1 MSIKRSFQLSLA
13 AIICLTVGFVFITTS
28 AASDEGATKKP
39 ANKTTNNNDV
49 TFTKDVAPIFF
60 NNCAECHRPG
70 EGAPFSALSF
80 KEVRPW
86 AKSIREKVAN
96 RQMPPWHADPHYG
109 EFKNNRALSQKEID
123 TIVAWVD
130 GGAKEGDVKDLPPA
144 PKFADGWNI
153 GQPELVIQIPEEYTY
168 KPGVDEYQYFD
179 VDPKFTEDKYVTN
192 VEARPGNRKIVHH
205 ILAFIIPPGSPNM
218 ARMTTDQRYKAMEM
232 ALKNSPFYRDGYLLR
247 VKADQPVIDD
257 ACGSPNAARGG
268 ENHSILTGYAPG
280 RNADVFQP
288 GVARRIPAGSIIRF
302 QIHYSNQTLGGE
314 SVEKDR
320 SMVGLIF
327 AKEPPKQTVI
337 TNSVGNIYFKIP
349 AGAENHRVTA
359 CSKLRRDTV
368 LYGLMPHM
376 HLRGKSMEYKIVYP
390 DGKSETLINVPNYDF
405 AWQTNYILKEPKRLP
420 KGSLLTV
427 TGYFDNSAKNKFN
440 PDPTKDVRYGE
451 PTYDEMMLGFMD
463 FVVEMPTVAQ
473 VDERILDRYT
483 GKYELTPNIFATVTR
498 NGNGLIVQIPL
509 QSKMEFLPQSETKF
523 FMKGTDVDLTFIQND
538 KGEVTEAIIEGGR
551 TTRVKKVKETTA
563 AAGQIGQ
570 Q

>member
-1 MSIKRSFQLSLA
+1 MPIKRSFQLSLA
-13 AIICLTVGFVFITTS
+13 AVICLTIGLVFIQTS
-28 AASDEGATKKP
+28 DAFDEGATKKP
-39 ANKTTNNNDV
+39 ANSNDV

-60 NNCAECHRPG
+60 KNCAECHRPG
-70 EGAPFSALSF
+70 EGAPFSALNF
-80 KEVRPW
+80 KDVRPW

-109 EFKNNRALSQKEID
+109 DFKNNRALSQKEID

-130 GGAKEGDVKDLPPA
+130 GGAKEGDLKDLPPA
-144 PKFADGWNI
+144 PKFTDGWNI
-153 GQPELVIQIPEEYTY
+153 GQPELVVQIPEDYTY

-268 ENHSILTGYAPG
+268 ENQSILTGYAPG
-280 RNADVFQP
+280 RNADAFQP

-302 QIHYSNQTLGGE
+302 QIHYSNQTLAGE

-359 CSKLRRDTV
+359 CRTLRRDTV

-376 HLRGKSMEYKIVYP
+376 HLRGKSMEYKVIYP

-420 KGSLLTV
+420 KGSRLIV

-463 FVVEMPTVAQ
+463 FVAEMPTVAQ

-483 GKYELTPNIFATVTR
+483 GKYEVSPNIFATVTR
-498 NGNGLIVQIPL
+498 NGNGLVVQIPL
-509 QSKMEFLPQSETKF
+509 QSKMEFWPQSETKF
-523 FMKGTDVDLTFIQND
+523 FMKGTDVDLTFIMND
-538 KGEVTEAIIEGGR
+538 KGEVTEAVLEGGR
-551 TTRVKKVKETTA
+551 TTRVKRVKDTTA
-563 AAGQIGQ
+563 ATGQIGQ
-570 Q
+570 R